1 MLQTDG
7 RIALTAEKQPMF
19 FVLRNYTRFTQFISL
34 NPRIS
39 RLSQNSS
46 QSTLFSRMS
55 SVTCDP
61 QRAAELA
68 SSLHD
73 VQTKLTA
80 ALETLGSSQNTPTLI
95 AVSKLKS
102 VTDIMGCYLAGQR
115 EFGENYVNELAEK
128 AHMVFNLFEG
138 LPAFV

>member
-1 MLQTDG
+1 MVFLV
-7 RIALTAEKQPMF
+7 TAEKQM
-19 FVLRNYTRFTQFISL
+19 FVLRNTRFTQLISL

-39 RLSQNSS
+39 RLSQNSP
-46 QSTLFSRMS
+46 QSTLFQSRMS

-80 ALETLGSSQNTPTLI
+80 ALETLDSSQNTPTLV
-95 AVSKLKS
+95 AVSKLKP

-128 AHMVFNLFEG
+128 AHMVFSLFGG
-138 LPAFV
+138 LLAFV